1 MGEEPLP
8 VGLVVM
14 SQYKAGARWQPQT
27 LSPGLGLLELLAN
40 TVSARRAAERALAT
54 LEGVVSNAPVIKS
67 ERGEAKMAAA
77 RILQVMEAGA

>member
-40 TVSARRAAERALAT
+40 TVSARRATERALAV
-54 LEGVVSNAPVIKS
+54 LGGVVSNAAVIKS
-67 ERGEAKMAAA
+67 ERGDAQITIAK
-77 RILQVMEAGA
+77 ILQAIEPDI